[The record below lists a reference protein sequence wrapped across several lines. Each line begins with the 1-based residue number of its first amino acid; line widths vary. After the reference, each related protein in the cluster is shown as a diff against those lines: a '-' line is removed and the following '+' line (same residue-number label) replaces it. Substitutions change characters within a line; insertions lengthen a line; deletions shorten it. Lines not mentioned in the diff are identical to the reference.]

1 MYKSPYFYKDSR
13 MKVSRENYRK
23 MNKGY
28 NAIFDGLQEIE
39 DISPEVSMAMNQALN
54 ILDACLDEVKKCI
67 VDDEPPKPE
76 VNTSGFSVIG
86 G

>member
-1 MYKSPYFYKDSR
+1 MKVTKDS
-13 MKVSRENYRK
+13 YRK

-39 DISPEVSMAMNQALN
+39 DITPEISMAMNQALN

-67 VDDEPPKPE
+67 AEDTPQSPEKPE
-76 VNTSGFSVIG
+76 ANAQGFSVFG
-86 G
+86 GK

>member
-1 MYKSPYFYKDSR
+1 MKLSRDS
-13 MKVSRENYRK
+13 YRK

-39 DISPEVSMAMNQALN
+39 DITPEISMAMNQALN
-54 ILDACLDEVKKCI
+54 ILDVCLDEVKKSI
-67 VDDEPPKPE
+67 IDDEPPKP
-76 VNTSGFSVIG
+76 NTSGFSVIG